1 MLKEKNEA
9 YATSLTIS
17 ERQCMEVA
25 ATNSNQPPK
34 TLQMGSRD
42 LPLVSRCPSKA
53 RNGIERR
60 ARVPNGKMEV
70 AGIEPASEKRQSS
83 LSTRLVIPLCLTE
96 GAFDYKISLGQSRL
110 SLKVT

>member
-34 TLQMGSRD
+34 NATDGVQGFTLG
-42 LPLVSRCPSKA
+42 
-53 RNGIERR
+53 
-60 ARVPNGKMEV
+60 
-70 AGIEPASEKRQSS
+70 
-83 LSTRLVIPLCLTE
+83 
-96 GAFDYKISLGQSRL
+96 
-110 SLKVT
+110 